1 MLSTTT
7 HTTILHGWMARFTN
21 TNRRGTLGSS
31 LVLLGNNHRGTVMIF
46 TTGRSFRECKFV
58 FLRPSQIIC
67 NRASST
73 SWKLR
78 RNFRNNIFRTLSTTP
93 FGQMC
98 MRLFSTIDSS
108 VLARATSLS
117 TSTLWFLT
125 TQFCLRTWIEITIT
139 DPVTITRL
147 CTRTCQMFTAGYFV

>member
-1 MLSTTT
+1 MSTTT

-31 LVLLGNNHRGTVMIF
+31 LVLLGNNHRETVLIF
-46 TTGRSFRECKFV
+46 TRERSFPDCKFV
-58 FLRPSQIIC
+58 CLRPSQIIC
-67 NRASST
+67 NWASST
-73 SWKLR
+73 FWRLR
-78 RNFRNNIFRTLSTTP
+78 RKFRNNIFRTLSTMP
-93 FGQMC
+93 FRQMC
-98 MRLFSTIDSS
+98 MRLFSTIDLI

-125 TQFCLRTWIEITIT
+125 TQSCLHTWIETMIT

-147 CTRTCQMFTAGYFV
+147 CTRTCQMFTASYFV